1 MKKILPLLLLTVFAV
16 TTKAQTDEAMLKWLN
31 GHVPAINLAKSESN
45 GEIQGSGIKDKRAIQ
60 ELKFTKFGVE
70 TIGSLAYQKV
80 NMVRRNFLKATTD
93 NDLLVLQDR
102 GNNTVSLH
110 IADVAVREKYKEVF
124 TRFAYTRLN
133 TNEAD
138 LPIEDMDK
146 VDSKAVFPGGKDSWI
161 RFVEKYFY
169 MAPAIKYKVP
179 SGSYEGM
186 IGFVVT
192 KDSIIKDFK
201 KIGNSPK
208 GIHEVM
214 LYLASKMTRW
224 VPATLNGKNVSSV
237 ATIKVTIKVPVLTN
251 SMEDQMEKDEAL
263 KYQDINFNTPNYEN
277 GNPGYLGL
285 IPLNL
290 EDNKT
295 PDPTKKDNAVKEPI
309 SKNPEITT
317 DIKFEKWITEPVGYF
332 NSIGPFNEGL
342 ARVYYENAEGIT
354 KYGFINK
361 NGKLAV
367 PLKYE
372 RAGSFSHGLAMVSQN
387 DKFGFIDTTGKLAI
401 PLIWDY
407 ASDFSD
413 GVALVIKGK
422 GHGYIDTKGKV
433 VIPVNLRL
441 AYDFNDGLAI
451 FFDKNDKYGFIDKAG
466 NTVIETK
473 YYSVNKFSEGLAKL
487 KLELGKPSAYIDKTG
502 KLITDFIYE
511 ASSDFLEGL
520 ACVSLDGR
528 TYGFIDTKGE
538 VAIPF
543 KYNYAYPFRDGVS
556 QVKLN
561 GKWGMINRQ
570 GKLVIPC
577 IYDELT
583 GFQEGLAQITVNG
596 QKGFINEE
604 GTVVVKPTYDEAGF
618 CHGGLIA
625 TATNG
630 KWLYIDNKGHTAI
643 HEIYDYALD
652 FVGGLARVEKN
663 GKTFIIDKTG
673 KKWVAKK

>member
-1 MKKILPLLLLTVFAV
+1 MKKILPLLLLTVFAI
-16 TTKAQTDEAMLKWLN
+16 TTHAQTDEAMLKWLN
-31 GHVPAINLAKSESN
+31 GHVSAINLAKSESN

-60 ELKFTKFGVE
+60 ELKFTKSGAE
-70 TIGSLAYQKV
+70 TIGSFAYQKV
-80 NMVRRNFLKATTD
+80 NMGRLYFLKATID
-93 NDLLVLQDR
+93 NELLVLQDR
-102 GNNTVSLH
+102 GNNTISLH
-110 IADVAVREKYKEVF
+110 IADVDIREKYRDVY
-124 TRFAYTRLN
+124 TRFAYTRVN
-133 TNEAD
+133 TNETD
-138 LPIEDMDK
+138 LPVYESST
-146 VDSKAVFPGGKDSWI
+146 VDTKAVFPGGQDSW
-161 RFVEKYFY
+161 RQFNLKHFY

-179 SGSYEGM
+179 PGTYEAM

-201 KIGNSPK
+201 KVGNSPK
-208 GIHEVM
+208 GIHESM
-214 LYLASKMTRW
+214 LYMALKMPRW
-224 VPATLNGKNVSSV
+224 VPATLNGKNVSSN
-237 ATIKVTIKVPVLTN
+237 ATIKINIIVPDWN
-251 SMEDQMEKDEAL
+251 SFEYERDKQEASEYKDR
-263 KYQDINFNTPNYEN
+263 NFNTPNYEN

-285 IPLNL
+285 TPLNL

-387 DKFGFIDTTGKLAI
+387 YKFGFIDTTGKLAI

-413 GVALVIKGK
+413 GVALVNKGK
-422 GHGYIDTKGKV
+422 GYGYIDTKGKV

-511 ASSDFLEGL
+511 ASSDFSEGL

-528 TYGFIDTKGE
+528 TYGFINTKGE

-543 KYNYAYPFRDGVS
+543 KYNYADPFRDGVS

-583 GFQEGLAQITVNG
+583 GFQEGLARITVNG
-596 QKGFINEE
+596 QKGFINKE
-604 GTVVVKPTYDEAGF
+604 GTVVIKPRFDNANF
-618 CHGGLIA
+618 PNGGLIVVA
-625 TATNG
+625 INNI
-630 KWLYIDNKGHTAI
+630 WFYIDNKGNRAI
-643 HEIYDYALD
+643 QEDYDYAAE
-652 FVGGLARVEKN
+652 FIGGLAKVEKN
-663 GKTFIIDKTG
+663 GKTFIINKMG